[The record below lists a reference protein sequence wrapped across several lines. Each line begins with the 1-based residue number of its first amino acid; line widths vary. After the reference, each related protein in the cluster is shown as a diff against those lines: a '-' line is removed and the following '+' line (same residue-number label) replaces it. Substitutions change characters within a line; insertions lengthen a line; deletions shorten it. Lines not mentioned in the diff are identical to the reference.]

1 MLCFYLFSFFL
12 LERFWENTVAN
23 TTKAPAVNNIDS
35 AALVI
40 SDADSSKIN
49 IKYLFVTLESV
60 HLFQSIL
67 RHVLML
73 KEEEIVRSTI
83 NKTVWIWTF

>member
-60 HLFQSIL
+60 HLFLEHFTSCFNAK
-67 RHVLML
+67 RRRNR
-73 KEEEIVRSTI
+73 EIDY
-83 NKTVWIWTF
+83 